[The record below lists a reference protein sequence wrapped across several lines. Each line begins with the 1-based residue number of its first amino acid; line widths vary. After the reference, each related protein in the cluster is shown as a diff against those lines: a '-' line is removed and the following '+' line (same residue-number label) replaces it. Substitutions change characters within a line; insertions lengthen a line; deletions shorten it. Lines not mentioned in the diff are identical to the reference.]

1 MEETP
6 MRILTAIAAVAALTA
21 GANFALA
28 QQATG
33 TDKPFCITGAQTSKA
48 GEQEC
53 RFDTMAQCEAAMK
66 GISTAKCGPNPKTGQ
81 MKK

>member
-1 MEETP
+1 
-6 MRILTAIAAVAALTA
+6 MRILTAISVLAALTA
-21 GANFALA
+21 GANVALA
-28 QQATG
+28 QQKAG
-33 TDKPFCITGAQTSKA
+33 TDKPFCIQGATTSKA

-53 RFDTMAQCEAAMK
+53 RFDTMAQCEAAAK